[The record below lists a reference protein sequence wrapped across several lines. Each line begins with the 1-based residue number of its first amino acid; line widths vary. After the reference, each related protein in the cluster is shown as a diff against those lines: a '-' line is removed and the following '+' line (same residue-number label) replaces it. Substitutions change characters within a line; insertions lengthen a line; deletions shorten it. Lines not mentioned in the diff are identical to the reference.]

1 MASPIEMKKPAQIHF
16 VPWGRRLIFVQIEN
30 IARPLVLTQEDDMKD
45 SGFEKGIDRRSF
57 IYSMPGVAVVLASA
71 PTVISGCES
80 KKALTAGDV
89 NKYLNSLGTEWVDLS
104 KTVDTF
110 KSPGPEVEVKG
121 IAVAWMSYTWALE
134 RALELGCNLFVTHE
148 PTYYNHWDNDEK
160 IFRFE
165 SARKKREF
173 IEKSGLTIIRCHD
186 VWDQYPEI
194 GIPTAWGKLLEL
206 EGPIEGSGYYYVY
219 DGKAQAAGLIA
230 GKIAARVA
238 ELGQP
243 GVQFIGPEDKPVNR
257 IVLGTGAI
265 TPMFHF
271 IEELGADMAICSDDG
286 FTYWRDGAFAIDSG
300 FPVAVV
306 NHPVSE
312 EYGMKLL
319 AEHLAGKYPQVPVH
333 HIPQRCMYK
342 VFNA

>member
-1 MASPIEMKKPAQIHF
+1 M
-16 VPWGRRLIFVQIEN
+16 
-30 IARPLVLTQEDDMKD
+30 ED
-45 SGFEKGIDRRSF
+45 SHLEKSIGRRSF
-57 IYSMPGVAVVLASA
+57 IFSVPGVAAVLASA
-71 PTVISGCES
+71 PAVISCSETRKS
-80 KKALTAGDV
+80 LTAGEV
-89 NKYLNSLGTEWVDLS
+89 NQYLNSLGTEWVDLS

-110 KSPGPEVEVKG
+110 KSGAPEDEVKG
-121 IAVAWMSYTWALE
+121 IAVGWMSYTQALE
-134 RALELGCNLFVTHE
+134 QALELGCNLFVTHE
-148 PTYYNHWDNDEK
+148 PTYYDHWDKDEK

-194 GIPTAWGKLLEL
+194 GIPTGWGKFLEL
-206 EGPIEGSGYYYVY
+206 GEPVDGSGYYYVY
-219 DGKAQAAGLIA
+219 DGKGQTAGLIA

-265 TPMFHF
+265 TPMFQF
-271 IEELGADMAICSDDG
+271 IEEFRADMAICSDDG
-286 FTYWRDGAFAIDSG
+286 FTYWRHGAFAIDSH
-300 FPVAVV
+300 FPVAIV

-319 AEHLAGKYPQVPVH
+319 AEHLAEKYPQVPVH
-333 HIPQRCMYK
+333 HIPERCMYK
-342 VFNA
+342 LFSA